1 MVAKRADKRRMDE
14 LSVEV
19 GLKEGFKKKLVR
31 HRLLWAVNME
41 NGRPNYWHREIQKYP
56 AISLLVIAWHDRVE
70 ASHRLVVGGI
80 HQYMIVIRGAN
91 HNIGELR

>member
-1 MVAKRADKRRMDE
+1 MMTTSLLTVRM
-14 LSVEV
+14 
-19 GLKEGFKKKLVR
+19 
-31 HRLLWAVNME
+31 
-41 NGRPNYWHREIQKYP
+41 QKYP

-70 ASHRLVVGGI
+70 VSHRLAVGGI